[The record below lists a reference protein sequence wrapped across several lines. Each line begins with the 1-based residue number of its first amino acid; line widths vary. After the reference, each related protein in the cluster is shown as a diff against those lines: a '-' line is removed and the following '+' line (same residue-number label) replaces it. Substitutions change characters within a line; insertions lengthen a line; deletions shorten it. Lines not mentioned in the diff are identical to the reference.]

1 MTIYLKESI
10 EWKIGRRACEVKWSC
25 KVIFFK
31 NIKAHKV
38 TEEKSIDREGQTAV
52 RKKNSLWES
61 SESWV
66 CVCDEEVKNYRC
78 YAAFGYS
85 QK

>member
-52 RKKNSLWES
+52 RKK
-61 SESWV
+61 
-66 CVCDEEVKNYRC
+66 
-78 YAAFGYS
+78 
-85 QK
+85 